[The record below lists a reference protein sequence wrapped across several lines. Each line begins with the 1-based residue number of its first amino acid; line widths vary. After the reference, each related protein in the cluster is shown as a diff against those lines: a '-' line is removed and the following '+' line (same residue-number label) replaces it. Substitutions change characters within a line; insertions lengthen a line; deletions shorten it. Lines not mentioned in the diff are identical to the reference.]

1 MSGVVV
7 IPHRAGLIAVDV
19 IILQRRSPAC
29 GRLCCTGVCQ
39 SLSEYHDVSRITS
52 DFNCTWSVQTG
63 CSPSWIQV
71 EVLLVRTWYHYETA
85 ITWMIGCEHSD
96 HIQHWRSNHTIT
108 DGILFRWQAVVPSGG
123 GTTFVFRD
131 RPGVDQ
137 LRLADEGLQIGQYA
151 RMVDQPVESGAQTR

>member
-1 MSGVVV
+1 MSGVVM
-7 IPHRAGLIAVDV
+7 IPHRACPITVDMV
-19 IILQRRSPAC
+19 VLQRRSPSC
-29 GRLCCTGVCQ
+29 GRLCRTRVCQ

-63 CSPSWIQV
+63 CSPSWIQI

-85 ITWMIGCEHSD
+85 ITRMIGRKHSD

-131 RPGVDQ
+131 RPGVHE
-137 LRLADEGLQIGQYA
+137 LRLAHKFFEV
-151 RMVDQPVESGAQTR
+151 R